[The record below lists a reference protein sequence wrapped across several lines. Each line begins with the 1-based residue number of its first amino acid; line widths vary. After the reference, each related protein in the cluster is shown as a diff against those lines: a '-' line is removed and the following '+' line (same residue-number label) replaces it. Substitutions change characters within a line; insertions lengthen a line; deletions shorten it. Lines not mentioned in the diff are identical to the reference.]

1 VWQGA
6 VVAVV
11 VLAIEAHA
19 TVQML
24 PAMQDRP
31 VPDKLDKT
39 VKTKAPMVVV
49 VAAAAATAVMAAR

>member
-1 VWQGA
+1 

-39 VKTKAPMVVV
+39 VKTKAPRVVV
-49 VAAAAATAVMAAR
+49 VAVVVATAVMAAR